1 MNMLLKVNN
10 IKVHYERG
18 EALKGVSLEVMEGTI
33 VCVIGANGAGKSTCL
48 LAVSGLKALTSGE
61 IWFLKKRI
69 DIIPPHTIVNLGISQ
84 VPEGRRLF
92 PYMTVLQNLKLGA
105 YLRKGWKDARNTL
118 EEVYGYL
125 PILKQR
131 SRQLAHSL
139 SGGEQQILAIG
150 RSLMANPKLLLLD
163 EPSLGLAPLMVRTVA
178 KLIKDI
184 NKAGISILLVEQSA
198 RLALDIAD
206 KGYLLK
212 LGEVV
217 LEGYVEEL
225 KRSPLVRRAYLGG

>member
-1 MNMLLKVNN
+1 MLLKVNN

-18 EALKGVSLEVMEGTI
+18 EALKGVSLEVPEGAI

-61 IWFLKKRI
+61 IWFLNKRI
-69 DIIPPHTIVNLGISQ
+69 DVMPPHTIVNLGISQ

-105 YLRKGWKDARNTL
+105 YSRKNWKEVRDTL
-118 EEVYGYL
+118 EEVYDYL

-131 SRQLAHSL
+131 SGQLAHSL

-150 RSLMANPKLLLLD
+150 RSLMAKPKLLLLD

-178 KLIKDI
+178 KVIKGI
-184 NKAGISILLVEQSA
+184 KQTGISILLVEQSA

-212 LGEVV
+212 VGEVV
-217 LEGYVEEL
+217 LEGDVEEL
-225 KRSPLVRRAYLGG
+225 KKSPLVRRAYLGG